1 MIISVLKE
9 TRKFENRVALSV
21 AMVKKLVGQAHE
33 VLVEQG
39 AGLLS
44 SIIDKDYESAGASI
58 KSRDQIFTADLI
70 LMVRPLEDDDI
81 DLLKS
86 NHILVG
92 MLEPFNKEFANKLAV
107 KKVTAFALE
116 ALPRTTRAQSMDVLS
131 SQANIA
137 GYKAV
142 ILAADHYKKF
152 MPMLMTAAGTV
163 KAARVMILGAGVAG
177 LQAIATAKRLGAVV
191 EASDVR
197 PAVKEQIES
206 LGAKFIDVPFETDE
220 EKQIA
225 SGEGGYAKA
234 MPQSWLDRQSLLV
247 EEKAANADI
256 IITSALIPGREP
268 PVLLKEATVKKMKPG
283 SVVVDMAA
291 GQAQDG
297 SGNCPLT
304 KPDEIIDI
312 NGVTIIGY
320 TNIPSLLSADASSL
334 YARNMVEFVQLL
346 VDENKNVVINMD
358 DELVKGSLITKDGE
372 TFK

>member
-21 AMVKKLVGQAHE
+21 AMVKKLVDQGHE
-33 VLVEQG
+33 VFVEQG

-92 MLEPFNKEFANKLAV
+92 MLEPFNKDFANKLAV

-225 SGEGGYAKA
+225 SGEGGYAKP
-234 MPQSWLDRQSLLV
+234 MPQSWLDRQNLLV